1 LILSKLAKYY
11 GAIGNPA
18 LYGPIITAMV
28 VVGFGGSCP
37 FWFMAGREYKKA
49 MLAKREEEAKA
60 VAPA

>member
-1 LILSKLAKYY
+1 
-11 GAIGNPA
+11 
-18 LYGPIITAMV
+18 MV